1 MFESSANL
9 AGAITFGPTTHVQ
22 TILEKKT
29 LKKSAR
35 YFYQTILKL
44 KTNLQIKNQY
54 VNLIP
59 LTALSGEFLYF

>member
-29 LKKSAR
+29 LKIISLLLLLNH
-35 YFYQTILKL
+35 FE
-44 KTNLQIKNQY
+44 IKNKLA
-54 VNLIP
+54 N
-59 LTALSGEFLYF
+59 